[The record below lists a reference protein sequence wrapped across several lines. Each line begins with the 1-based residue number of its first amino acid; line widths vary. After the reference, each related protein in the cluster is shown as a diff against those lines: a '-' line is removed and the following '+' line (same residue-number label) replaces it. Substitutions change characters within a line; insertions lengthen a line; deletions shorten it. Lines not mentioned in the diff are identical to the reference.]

1 MKNHIR
7 IVRLLTILVS
17 VGAIAC
23 MPKMLSGM
31 QPDSPFKT
39 FVWLFP
45 LYIAGSGVCAWLCA
59 KGRIEISYILLVLAI
74 LSTVLLGY
82 AVTLP

>member
-45 LYIAGSGVCAWLCA
+45 LYIVCAWLCA

>member
-45 LYIAGSGVCAWLCA
+45 LYIAGSGV
-59 KGRIEISYILLVLAI
+59 
-74 LSTVLLGY
+74 
-82 AVTLP
+82 